1 MQVVRLSN
9 RKICIYV
16 RGEQPPHFRV
26 RGPNSNGSVV
36 IATLELLAGKISR
49 NDLDEVRDW
58 ASEPANLALLLEVWR
73 KLHELD

>member
-1 MQVVRLSN
+1 MQVVRLSSC
-9 RKICIYV
+9 KICIYV
-16 RGEQPPHFRV
+16 RGEHPPHFRV

-73 KLHELD
+73 RLHELD